1 MNIERF
7 ELRQAMQKRRITQVE
22 AAKYCGCTQSHLSK
36 YFTFECEISK
46 EKLNRLVE
54 FVYSRP
60 ELVWKKK

>member
-1 MNIERF
+1 
-7 ELRQAMQKRRITQVE
+7 MQKRRITQVE
-22 AAKYCGCTQSHLSK
+22 AAKHCGCTQSHLSK
-36 YFTFECEISK
+36 YFTFECEISR